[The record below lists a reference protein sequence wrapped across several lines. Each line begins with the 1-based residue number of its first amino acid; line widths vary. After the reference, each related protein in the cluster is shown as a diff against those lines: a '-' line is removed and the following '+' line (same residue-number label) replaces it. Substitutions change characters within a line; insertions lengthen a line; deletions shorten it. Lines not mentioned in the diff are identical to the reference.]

1 MSDLFDPTPAET
13 PLGAGMT
20 EPPNHYGAFP
30 QLTESQRERL
40 RAAGTVRQVQPGELL
55 YQEGD
60 RAHDFIAIESG
71 VVAIISGYG
80 GDERVIAVQGPHR
93 FLGEL
98 SVVTGAMATLTAVVR
113 DPGEVIQIP
122 VQDLRRLLTADD
134 ELAKI
139 VLHAYLARRQIL
151 IAIGAGVRL
160 VGSRGA
166 PDSVRVREFLIRN
179 RVAHEWVDIED
190 ETTTLLGT
198 ALRQHMTELPLLVCG
213 PTVLRNPTNA
223 MLATTLGLG
232 NCSDET
238 PLADLVIVGG
248 GPGGL
253 AAAVYG
259 ASEGLGTIAVDAVAF
274 GGQAGTS
281 SRIENYLG
289 FPAGVSGANLTER
302 AVIQAGK
309 FGARLAVAAEVEC
322 LTELED
328 GTYQLRLADGRLL
341 CARAVILSTGA
352 RYRRLEVPGLDDC
365 VGNGVYFAAT
375 KVEAM
380 RCQGGS
386 VVIVGGGNS
395 AGQAALFLADHARD
409 CRLVI
414 RSDDICK
421 SMSDYLVKQIE
432 ANPRI
437 EVLCETEVTAAHVG
451 DALDAVT
458 LTHRRTGEARVIA
471 CTGLFV
477 FIGASPCTSWLRDEV
492 ALDAD
497 GFVLTGR
504 NIPAEHLGHYRPG
517 DHPLLL
523 ETSRPGVFAVGD
535 VRAGS
540 IKRVASAVGE
550 GSMAVK
556 FVHERLA

>member
-1 MSDLFDPTPAET
+1 MTDLFDPIPADA

-20 EPPNHYGAFP
+20 EPPDRHGAFP
-30 QLTESQRERL
+30 RLTDSQRARM
-40 RAAGTVRQVQPGELL
+40 RAAGTVRRVECGEVL

-60 RAHDFIAIESG
+60 RSHDFFAIESG
-71 VVAIISGYG
+71 TVAVMSGYG
-80 GDERVIAVQGPHR
+80 GDERVIAVHSAHR

-98 SVVTGAMATLTAVVR
+98 SV
-113 DPGEVIQIP
+113 DPGEVIQITTA
-122 VQDLRRLLTADD
+122 QLRRLLIGDE
-134 ELAKI
+134 ELAKL
-139 VLHAYLARRQIL
+139 VLRAYLARRQIL
-151 IAIGAGVRL
+151 IEIGAGVRL
-160 VGSRGA
+160 VGSRGT

-190 ETTTLLGT
+190 EETSLLGT
-198 ALRQHMTELPLLVCG
+198 ALRAHRAELPLLVCG
-213 PTVLRNPTNA
+213 QMVLRNPSNA
-223 MLATTLGLG
+223 TLATTLGLG
-232 NCSDET
+232 TCSDAT

-309 FGARLAVAAEVEC
+309 FGARLAVAAEVC
-322 LTELED
+322 SLTELPD
-328 GTYQLRLADGRLL
+328 ATYELTLADGRRL
-341 CARAVILSTGA
+341 RGRSVILSTGA
-352 RYRRLEVPGLDDC
+352 RYRRLEIPGVDEC

-380 RCQGGS
+380 RCQGGQ

-395 AGQAALFLADHARD
+395 AGQAAVFLSDHAGG

-414 RSDDICK
+414 RSDDLCK
-421 SMSDYLVKQIE
+421 SMSSYLVKQIE

-437 EVLCETEVTAAHVG
+437 EVVTETEVTAAHV
-451 DALDAVT
+451 DETLDAVT
-458 LTHRRTGEARVIA
+458 LTHRVSGNSSVVP
-471 CTGLFV
+471 CVGLFV
-477 FIGASPCTSWLRDEV
+477 FIGAAPCTDWLRGEV
-492 ALDAD
+492 ATDPA

-504 NIPAEHLGHYRPG
+504 DVPAARLDRYRDG
-517 DHPLLL
+517 DRPLPL

-556 FVHERLA
+556 LVHERIT